1 VNHQRIVQV
10 ALAAILV
17 AALPATISAQ
27 DEPLVTPEGVEWTLT
42 SYYDE
47 DTAESV
53 SLPFHSDASLRLQD
67 GIAAGSGGCNQ
78 FNGSYEIDGSSLRFS
93 EEMAVT
99 LALCEP
105 DVQMIEDAYLAA
117 LGRVDGWATDAEVLQ
132 LSDDFGNV
140 ILTFEVPDI
149 LWTSSQLSGLLLTIE
164 GLQAESDRL
173 SEALVTLRSDMEAVN
188 VARLRERIR
197 TLESENG
204 QITRRL
210 EALEAQPDTDR
221 GSGGPTTY
229 SAAERVLL
237 ESIPGRIGSLCTPL
251 RSALP
256 KNTKAAV
263 RCRPNTSLVTTIDYF
278 LLEGEDAASAFRTE
292 MASFNVPQA
301 TSATET
307 CAQGVKSHQWI
318 GAGWQANGCY
328 RTNDR
333 AEVRFVDNATECRK
347 LRAGGNTLQ
356 SPSLYVAVQ
365 GSNRDIEGVYEWATR
380 NLDAGSGK
388 LTSLTIP
395 IERPDAARS
404 PSCPRR

>member
-1 VNHQRIVQV
+1 MNRQRIIRA
-10 ALAAILV
+10 ALAAVLV
-17 AALPATISAQ
+17 AAVPATISAQ

-53 SLPFHSDASLRLQD
+53 SLPFDSDASLRLQD

-99 LALCEP
+99 LALCEA

-117 LGRVDGWATDAEVLQ
+117 LGRVDGWTMDAGVLE

-140 ILTFEVPDI
+140 ILIFEVPDI
-149 LWTSSQLSGLLLTIE
+149 LWTSSQLSGLLLTID
-164 GLQAESDRL
+164 GLQAENDRL
-173 SEALVTLRSDMEAVN
+173 SEELVTLRSDMEAEN

-210 EALEAQPDTDR
+210 EALEAQPDTDP
-221 GSGGPTTY
+221 GSGGSSTY

-237 ESIPGRIGSLCTPL
+237 EGIPRRIESFCTPL

-263 RCRPNTSLVTTIDYF
+263 RCRPNTSLVTTIDYY
-278 LLEGEDAASAFRTE
+278 LMEGGDAASAFQAE
-292 MASFNVPQA
+292 MTAFNVPQV
-301 TSATET
+301 TSATQT
-307 CAQGVKSHQWI
+307 CAQGIKSHQWV
-318 GAGWQANGCY
+318 GAGWQADGCY
-328 RTNDR
+328 RTNER

-347 LRAGGNTLQ
+347 LRAGRNTLQ
-356 SPSLYVAVQ
+356 SPSLYIAVQ
-365 GSNRDIEGVYEWATR
+365 GSGRDIEGVHSWATR
-380 NLDAGSGK
+380 NLEAGSGQ
-388 LTSLTIP
+388 LTSLTVP
-395 IERPDAARS
+395 IERPDAAWS
-404 PSCPRR
+404 PSCPR

>member
-1 VNHQRIVQV
+1 VNRQRIIRA
-10 ALAAILV
+10 ALAATLV

-42 SYYDE
+42 SYYDD

-53 SLPFHSDASLRLQD
+53 SLPFDSDASLRLQD

-93 EEMAVT
+93 EEMGVT
-99 LALCEP
+99 LALCEA
-105 DVQMIEDAYLAA
+105 DIQMIEDAYLAA
-117 LGRVDGWATDAEVLQ
+117 LGRVDSWTIDAGMLE

-149 LWTSSQLSGLLLTIE
+149 LWTSSQLSGLLLMLD

-173 SEALVTLRSDMEAVN
+173 SEELLTLRSDVEAEN

-197 TLESENG
+197 TLESEND

-210 EALEAQPDTDR
+210 ETLEAQPDTDP
-221 GSGGPTTY
+221 GSGGSSIY

-237 ESIPGRIGSLCTPL
+237 EGIPGRIESFCTPL

-263 RCRPNTSLVTTIDYF
+263 RCRPNTSLVTTIDYY
-278 LLEGEDAASAFRTE
+278 LLEGGDAASAFQAE
-292 MASFNVPQA
+292 MSAFNVPQV
-301 TSATET
+301 TSAAQT
-307 CAQGVKSHQWI
+307 CAQGVKSHQWV
-318 GAGWQANGCY
+318 GAGWQADGCY

-347 LRAGGNTLQ
+347 LRAGKNTLQ
-356 SPSLYVAVQ
+356 SPSLYIAVQ
-365 GSNRDIEGVYEWATR
+365 GSGRDIEGVHSWATR
-380 NLDAGSGK
+380 NLDAGSGQ
-388 LTSLTIP
+388 LTSLTVP
-395 IERPDAARS
+395 IERPDAAWS
-404 PSCPRR
+404 PSCPR

>member
-1 VNHQRIVQV
+1 MNRQRIIRA
-10 ALAAILV
+10 ALAATLV

-27 DEPLVTPEGVEWTLT
+27 DEPLATPEGVDWTLT

-53 SLPFHSDASLRLQD
+53 SLPFDSDASLRLQD

-93 EEMAVT
+93 EEMGVT
-99 LALCEP
+99 LALCEA

-117 LGRVDGWATDAEVLQ
+117 LGRVDSWTIDAGVLE

-149 LWTSSQLSGLLLTIE
+149 LWTSSQLSGLLLLLE

-173 SEALVTLRSDMEAVN
+173 SEELVTLRSDVEAEN

-197 TLESENG
+197 TLESEND

-210 EALEAQPDTDR
+210 ETLEAQPDTDP
-221 GSGGPTTY
+221 GSGGSGTY

-237 ESIPGRIGSLCTPL
+237 EGIPGRIENLCTPL

-263 RCRPNTSLVTTIDYF
+263 RCRPNTSLVTTIDYY
-278 LLEGEDAASAFRTE
+278 LLEGGDAASAFQAE
-292 MASFNVPQA
+292 MSAFNVPQV
-301 TSATET
+301 TSATQT
-307 CAQGVKSHQWI
+307 CAQGVKSHQWV
-318 GAGWQANGCY
+318 GASWQADGCY

-347 LRAGGNTLQ
+347 LRAGKNTLQ
-356 SPSLYVAVQ
+356 SPSLYIAVQ
-365 GSNRDIEGVYEWATR
+365 GSGRDIEGVYSWATR
-380 NLDAGSGK
+380 NLEAGSGQ
-388 LTSLTIP
+388 LTSLTVP
-395 IERPDAARS
+395 IERPDAAWS
-404 PSCPRR
+404 PSCPR

>member
-1 VNHQRIVQV
+1 MNRQHIIRA
-10 ALAAILV
+10 ALAATLM
-17 AALPATISAQ
+17 AAVPATISAQ

-53 SLPFHSDASLRLQD
+53 SLPFDSDASLRLQD
-67 GIAAGSGGCNQ
+67 GVAAGSGGCNQ

-93 EEMAVT
+93 EEMGVT
-99 LALCEP
+99 LALCEA

-117 LGRVDGWATDAEVLQ
+117 LGRVDAWTIDAGVLE

-140 ILTFEVPDI
+140 ILTFEVPDV
-149 LWTSSQLSGLLLTIE
+149 LWTSSQLSGLLLLLE

-173 SEALVTLRSDMEAVN
+173 SDELVTLRSDMEAEN

-210 EALEAQPDTDR
+210 ETLEAQPDTDP
-221 GSGGPTTY
+221 GSGGSSTY

-237 ESIPGRIGSLCTPL
+237 EGIPGRIENFCTPL

-263 RCRPNTSLVTTIDYF
+263 RCRPDTSLVTTIDYY
-278 LLEGEDAASAFRTE
+278 LLEGEDAASAFQAE
-292 MASFNVPQA
+292 MSAFNVPQV
-301 TSATET
+301 TSATQT
-307 CAQGVKSHQWI
+307 CAQGVKSHQWV
-318 GAGWQANGCY
+318 GAGWQADGCY
-328 RTNDR
+328 RTSDR

-347 LRAGGNTLQ
+347 LRAGKNTLQ
-356 SPSLYVAVQ
+356 SPSLYIAVQ
-365 GSNRDIEGVYEWATR
+365 GSGRDIEGVYSWATR
-380 NLDAGSGK
+380 NLEAGSGQ

-395 IERPDAARS
+395 IERPDAAWS
-404 PSCPRR
+404 PSCPR